1 MQSASSPTLK
11 HDLRAKLII
20 RLKTEQWVWLHEQ
33 GAVAIQL
40 RTGPDPWLRGD
51 GSQDTAS
58 HPGVAG
64 KVDDGNTLQPQP
76 PGSERVEGIVIREI
90 LYAGRGTKE
99 DNRTQ
104 IGEWWEIC

>member
-1 MQSASSPTLK
+1 
-11 HDLRAKLII
+11 
-20 RLKTEQWVWLHEQ
+20 
-33 GAVAIQL
+33 
-40 RTGPDPWLRGD
+40 
-51 GSQDTAS
+51 
-58 HPGVAG
+58 VAG

-99 DNRTQ
+99 DNWTQ